1 MKRIDFIESISFTHN
16 VTPGTL
22 EARDLRLVQAIAEAG
37 GATRAAKLLCL
48 SQSAVSHQ
56 LRGLEERLGLELF
69 EREGRSLRITRAGE
83 KLLSVAQ
90 QVLAPL
96 LQAELELKRGLHR
109 ERPKLRVSTQ
119 CYTAYHWLPKAL
131 EALMREH
138 PEVELVLQTDV
149 VNAAHEPLDDDR
161 TDLVLAVV
169 PPRGKQLAQVP
180 LFKDE
185 LMLAVPRG
193 HALARKP
200 FVEGADFEGETLIQN
215 NVSSIER
222 ERVLKQ
228 LFQGE
233 PKLRH
238 VLRLPVAEAVLDLVQ
253 AGMGVSVAA
262 GFTLTRRIERG
273 ELSAVRLT
281 RRGFPR
287 TWTGVFR
294 KGARLEAPI
303 RTLLGT
309 LKRQGLPR
317 NPK

>member
-1 MKRIDFIESISFTHN
+1 MNH
-16 VTPGTL
+16 GTL
-22 EARDLRLVQAIAEAG
+22 EARDLRLVQAIARAG
-37 GATRAAKLLCL
+37 GATRAAKQLSL

-56 LRGLEERLGLELF
+56 LRGLEERLGLPLF
-69 EREGRSLRITRAGE
+69 EREGRRLRITRAGE
-83 KLLSVAQ
+83 KLVELAQ

-96 LQAELELKRGLHR
+96 FQAELELKRGLHR

-119 CYTAYHWLPKAL
+119 CYTAYHWLPKAF
-131 EALMREH
+131 EALMQAH
-138 PEVELVLQTDV
+138 PEVELVLQSDV
-149 VNAAHEPLDDDR
+149 VNGAHEVLDEDR
-161 TDLVLAVV
+161 CDLVLCVL
-169 PPRGKQLAQVP
+169 PPSKGSYARVP

-193 HALARKP
+193 HALGRKP
-200 FVEGADFEGETLIQN
+200 YVEGADLEDQTLIQN
-215 NVSSIER
+215 NVSSVER
-222 ERVLKQ
+222 ERVLKE
-228 LFQGE
+228 LFRGE

-238 VLRLPVAEAVLDLVQ
+238 VVRLPVAEAVLDLVQ
-253 AGMGVSVAA
+253 AGIGVSVAA

-273 ELSAVRLT
+273 ELEAVRLT

-294 KGARLEAPI
+294 RGSRLEGPI

-317 NPK
+317 NPQ

>member
-1 MKRIDFIESISFTHN
+1 MFTHEMQS
-16 VTPGTL
+16 GTL
-22 EARDLRLVQAIAEAG
+22 EARDLRLVQAIAQAG
-37 GATRAAKLLCL
+37 GATRAAKQLAL

-56 LRGLEERLGLELF
+56 LRGLEDRLGLALF
-69 EREGRSLRITRAGE
+69 ERQGRRLRITRAGE
-83 KLLSVAQ
+83 KLVELAQ

-109 ERPKLRVSTQ
+109 ERPKLRVATQ
-119 CYTAYHWLPKAL
+119 CYTAYHWLPHAL
-131 EALMREH
+131 QALMREH
-138 PEVELVLQTDV
+138 PEVELVLQSEV
-149 VNAAHEPLDDDR
+149 VSGAHEPLDDDR
-161 TDLVLAVV
+161 CDVVLCVI
-169 PPRGKQLAQVP
+169 PPTRGAYVRVP

-185 LMLAVPRG
+185 LMLAVSRG
-193 HALARKP
+193 HALSRKP
-200 FVEGADFEGETLIQN
+200 FVDGPDLEGETLIQN
-215 NVSSIER
+215 NISSVER

-228 LFQGE
+228 LFRGD

-238 VLRLPVAEAVLDLVQ
+238 VLRVPVAEAVLDLVQ

-273 ELSAVRLT
+273 ELEAVRLT

-287 TWTGVFR
+287 AWTGVFR
-294 KGARLEAPI
+294 RGSRLEGPI

-317 NPK
+317 NPR